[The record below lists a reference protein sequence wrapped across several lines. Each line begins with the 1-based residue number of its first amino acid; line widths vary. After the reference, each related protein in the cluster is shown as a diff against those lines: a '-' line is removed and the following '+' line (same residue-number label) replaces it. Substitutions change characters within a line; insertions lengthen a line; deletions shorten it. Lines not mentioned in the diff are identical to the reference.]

1 MSGRLF
7 IISAPSGTGKTSLL
21 KIVMAQIQQLVF
33 SVSHTTRQPR
43 ESERDGSDYYF
54 VPREKFQEMIGTG
67 AFLEWAT
74 VHDNYYGTALSPL
87 VSELELNRDVIL
99 DVDVQGAEIVRRNSH
114 LPASFIFVAPPDMK
128 ELEHRL
134 RGRGTENEA
143 TIRTRLQNAHEEMA
157 SAEKYDYLVIN
168 DNLQR
173 ASEMV
178 SSIIYA
184 ERARGHRTLEGT
196 PIDMELLR

>member
-21 KIVMAQIQQLVF
+21 KIVMAEIRQLVF
-33 SVSHTTRQPR
+33 SVSHTTRLPR
-43 ESERDGSDYYF
+43 EAEHDGKDYYF
-54 VPREKFQEMIGTG
+54 VTREKFQQMIGSG

-87 VSELELNRDVIL
+87 ASELELNHDVIL
-99 DVDVQGAEIVRRNSH
+99 DVDVQGAEIVRRNSR
-114 LPASFIFVAPPDMK
+114 LPASFIFIAPPDMK
-128 ELEHRL
+128 ELEYRL
-134 RGRGTENEA
+134 RGRGTENEE
-143 TIRTRLQNAHEEMA
+143 TIRRRLQNAHKEMA
-157 SAEKYDYLVIN
+157 GAEKYDYLVIN

-173 ASEMV
+173 AAELV

-184 ERARGHRTLEGT
+184 ERARGRRTPEGK
-196 PIDMELLR
+196 PIDMEQIR